1 MCYVIILGFNITAAL
16 NEWRRLMAIREII
29 PSVTVALTRLNTNL
43 ENRKLSKF
51 IESNSFV

>member
-29 PSVTVALTRLNTNL
+29 PSVTAALTRLNTNL

>member
-1 MCYVIILGFNITAAL
+1 MCYVIILGFNNTAAL

-51 IESNSFV
+51 MESNSFV